1 MDKIPVTIVTGALG
15 SGKTTFV
22 NQVLTAEHGLRIGVI
37 VNEFGEVGIDSE
49 LIVSSKEQ
57 MIELANGCVCCT
69 VRGDLVEA
77 AKQLIATNRI
87 DYLLVETSGLAEV
100 IPVAMA
106 FTVGDLEEKCDL
118 DSIICVIDAENYYD
132 NTRRHLS
139 ALEQLQASDIVL
151 LNKVDLVTPE
161 RIEDIKEDIKKKLPN
176 ATIIETVKATAPL
189 KMLLGVGKF
198 DIEKT
203 KSWVVEEEEHT
214 HEHVES
220 CACKTGPV
228 DSDKVQEFLENLPDN
243 IYRAKGIL
251 CIKESKPGEADE
263 LRIIFHKVGKR
274 TGLEFSRPFE
284 ENESR
289 ETKIVFI
296 GTELKPK
303 ELQKGLEK
311 CG

>member
-1 MDKIPVTIVTGALG
+1 MKMPVTIITGALG

-22 NQVLTAEHGLRIGVI
+22 NSILTADHGLRVGII

-49 LIVSSKEQ
+49 LIVSSKEN

-77 AKQLIATNRI
+77 TKDLIATKKI

-106 FTVGDLEEKCDL
+106 FTVGDLEERCEL

-132 NTRRHLS
+132 NARRHLS

-151 LNKVDLVTPE
+151 LNKVDLVKKE
-161 RIEDIKEDIKKKLPN
+161 QIEEIKADIKKKLPS
-176 ATIIETVKATAPL
+176 ATIIETVKASAPL

-203 KSWVVEEEEHT
+203 KTWEVAEDEHA
-214 HEHVES
+214 HEHAES
-220 CACKTGPV
+220 CVARTGPI
-228 DSDKVQEFLENLPDN
+228 DSDKVQEFLENLPDT

-251 CIKESKPGEADE
+251 CMKESKPGEADE

-284 ENESR
+284 EGEIR

-303 ELQKGLEK
+303 ELQKKLEK
-311 CG
+311 CA